1 MLNITGQL
9 FEEIIVGYRTMVHH
23 SRLSLNPWSP
33 LFINSLHKTLKILF
47 LFCRLQNRYLG
58 NYFQYITR
66 HRNFSRE
73 TGKREICR
81 REISH
86 GKIRREKREIVKS
99 KIRVFW
105 PKLKWKYKKTHLIF
119 FVFHFK
125 CAYLFSDCWVKPLMI
140 WEST

>member
-58 NYFQYITR
+58 NYFHYITFTYIIEHLYIIQKKGHPIYFRYCIR
-66 HRNFSRE
+66 HWTNNKASS
-73 TGKREICR
+73 KSICLLLCNWQNCSLHKTR
-81 REISH
+81 
-86 GKIRREKREIVKS
+86 KAYTFAFTP
-99 KIRVFW
+99 VFNDA
-105 PKLKWKYKKTHLIF
+105 H
-119 FVFHFK
+119 
-125 CAYLFSDCWVKPLMI
+125 
-140 WEST
+140 